1 MNLLQIMKLKSKSP
15 TVIASAGLYLISLM
29 LPAMQISSRSVWGAE
44 CLVGGVFS
52 ITTDWFQ
59 LFVWYGNLLYLWTV
73 GALLFDWGPF
83 HKKQR
88 MACWSMLIALVLAIS
103 WYSCKTI
110 RMNSDET
117 ILSFQ
122 IGYYIWVSSFLL
134 LLPYLIWHYPFKR
147 NKENPK
153 AKKSE

>member
-15 TVIASAGLYLISLM
+15 TVMVSAGLYLISLM

-59 LFVWYGNLLYLWTV
+59 LFVWYGNLLYIWTV

-88 MACWSMLIALVLAIS
+88 MACCSMLIALVLAIS